1 MLNSNYKRTMEKVLF
16 AFFFCF
22 NRYIFLCHTRF
33 GDVHTHTWTLSHE
46 NETRIT
52 EIKQKQTNVA
62 FKRVVFFFCFVL
74 VLLISFTFLF
84 FFTRGASWVTHIEI
98 ISLSLCLLSERVCVC
113 IRVECVFALYLFL
126 CGVCVRMCV
135 DFIWIELTRSFWM
148 GDICIY
154 ERSERRQTCFMSGL
168 FASKNDTRT
177 DFSTCSIKHF
187 GVWLLRLL
195 LLSPHTVL
203 YSLCSLRPYV
213 IPTL

>member
-84 FFTRGASWVTHIEI
+84 FFYSGSQLSHTHRDH
-98 ISLSLCLLSERVCVC
+98 LPLTLPVVWACLCMYTGWMCLCTLFVPLWCVC
-113 IRVECVFALYLFL
+113 AYVRGLHLNRIDAIVLNGGYMYIRKKWATTDLF
-126 CGVCVRMCV
+126 
-135 DFIWIELTRSFWM
+135 
-148 GDICIY
+148 Y
-154 ERSERRQTCFMSGL
+154 ERIIR
-168 FASKNDTRT
+168 
-177 DFSTCSIKHF
+177 I
-187 GVWLLRLL
+187 
-195 LLSPHTVL
+195 
-203 YSLCSLRPYV
+203 
-213 IPTL
+213 